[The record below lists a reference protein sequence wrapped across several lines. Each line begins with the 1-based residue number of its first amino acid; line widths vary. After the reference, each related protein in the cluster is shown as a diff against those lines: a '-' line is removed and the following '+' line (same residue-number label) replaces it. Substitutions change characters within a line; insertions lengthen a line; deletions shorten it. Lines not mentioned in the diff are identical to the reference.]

1 MLTIVVGGLA
11 LLLAGWIGILLW
23 YARPLVAFWR
33 EPALKVPVLILES
46 DDWGPAPPDHAEMLS
61 AIARLLAEYSDRRD
75 HHPVMTL
82 AVVLAIPEPG
92 QGASDTP
99 RELTMADPRF
109 RPVVEAM
116 QAGVRDG
123 VFQLQLHGRSH
134 YWLPAL
140 VEAASTDPAVAGW
153 LAGPDTWHTEAL
165 PAELQSRWEP
175 RIGGKPF
182 TISDEAARSA
192 AEHDARLFH
201 ECFGTAATIA
211 VPTRFDWYP
220 ALERGWAA
228 AGVHT
233 VVTPG
238 RYDSHSGQFG
248 DPASF
253 KRITNGMRSEHV
265 GYVVRDQY
273 FEPFKGHT
281 AEHGLRALETNTALG
296 RPTLLETHR
305 ANFLE
310 PALRDASLS
319 AIRALLEGALAR
331 FPDLRFLSTE
341 ELVRAMA
348 ARSGDLLDESLRGRL
363 HAWLSRVRTL
373 HRFWKLAR
381 LSGLALVLI
390 RVEKLVR
397 QEDPAG

>member
-1 MLTIVVGGLA
+1 MLTIIVGGLA
-11 LLLAGWIGILLW
+11 LLLAGWVAILLW
-23 YARPLVAFWR
+23 YARPLVAYWR
-33 EPALKVPVLILES
+33 EPALKFPLLIFES
-46 DDWGPAPPDHAEMLS
+46 DDWGPGPPDHAETLS
-61 AIARLLAEYSDRRD
+61 AIGRLLAEYRDRRD

-92 QGASDTP
+92 REASDSP
-99 RELTMADPRF
+99 PELTIADPRF
-109 RPVVEAM
+109 RPLIEAM
-116 QAGVRDG
+116 RAGVRDG

-140 VEAASTDPAVAGW
+140 VEAAKSDPAVAAW
-153 LAGPDTWHTEAL
+153 LGAADTWHTEAL

-175 RIGGKPF
+175 RITGAPF
-182 TISDEAARSA
+182 RIPDDVAMSA
-192 AEHDARLFH
+192 AAQDARLFH
-201 ECFGTAATIA
+201 ECFGTPATIA

-228 AGVHT
+228 AGIRT

-238 RYDSHSGQFG
+238 RYDSHRGQFG
-248 DPASF
+248 DPASS
-253 KRITNGMRSEHV
+253 RMITNGMRSQHV
-265 GYVVRDQY
+265 GYVVRDRY

-310 PALRDASLS
+310 PTLRDHSLS
-319 AIRALLEGALAR
+319 AIRTLLDGALAR

-341 ELVRAMA
+341 ELVRAME
-348 ARSGDLLDESLRGRL
+348 ARSGDLVDESLRGRL
-363 HAWLSRVRTL
+363 HAWLSRIRTL

-381 LSGLALVLI
+381 LSGLAVI
-390 RVEKLVR
+390 VVGAEKLVR
-397 QEDPAG
+397 